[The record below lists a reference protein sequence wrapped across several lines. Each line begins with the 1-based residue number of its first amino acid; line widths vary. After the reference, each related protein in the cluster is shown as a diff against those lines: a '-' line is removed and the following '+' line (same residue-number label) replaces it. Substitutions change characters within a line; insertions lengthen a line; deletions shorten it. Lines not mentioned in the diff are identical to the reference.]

1 MQRFVIGVLGCAIL
15 ACGCAGGPMTSYRVG
30 QDAGSLA
37 SLAADGRL
45 LATLASNGDAP
56 SSYVAAHASEL
67 GADCGD
73 LASILRSTRP
83 QPETRPSLV
92 KLIQLSERA
101 TRLLETL
108 ERHPQDEP
116 TAASLAH
123 QLSAVADRASEIEES
138 A

>member
-1 MQRFVIGVLGCAIL
+1 MQRLVIGLLGCTIIV
-15 ACGCAGGPMTSYRVG
+15 CGCSGGTMTSYRIG

-45 LATLASNGDAP
+45 LATLASKGDAP
-56 SSYVAAHASEL
+56 NSYVAAHASEL

-92 KLIQLSERA
+92 ELIQLSERA
-101 TRLLETL
+101 TRLLEAL
-108 ERHPQDEP
+108 ERHPKDEP
-116 TAASLAH
+116 TAASLARG
-123 QLSAVADRASEIEES
+123 LGAVADRASEVEES
-138 A
+138 V